1 MKQLPSFNVVYQSRE
16 DYVFLK
22 ISAFLFV
29 ALISDAALE
38 ADDHLASASGP
49 QQTCAAFRY

>member
-1 MKQLPSFNVVYQSRE
+1 VSESVLQVPAKQIRSREIMTQLPSLEVAYPPIE

-29 ALISDAALE
+29 ALFSDT
-38 ADDHLASASGP
+38 G
-49 QQTCAAFRY
+49 F

>member
-1 MKQLPSFNVVYQSRE
+1 MTQLPSFNVVYQSRE

-49 QQTCAAFRY
+49 QQTCAAFRC